1 MDSQEKQKLYE
12 EYIKQHLSVLRAEA
26 ATHLLLLHP
35 MAAAVGRRIPY
46 HLEYIRKYGETA
58 PVPTDKGK
66 VASERKEGLMET

>member
-1 MDSQEKQKLYE
+1 MDSQKKQKLYE
-12 EYIKQHLSVLRAEA
+12 EYITEA
-26 ATHLLLLHP
+26 IP